1 MGVKVTIKLDNSK
14 INTLIE
20 AQKKALEMT
29 TEAVKSDIVTSAV
42 VPKQTG
48 ELEISHFVD
57 TSQIDEMKTSINVS
71 GPPYARRLYWHPEYN
86 FRTDKNINAQGKWMQ
101 PYIDGEKKD
110 FAKNTFKINLKQLSK
125 GLIK

>member
-1 MGVKVTIKLDNSK
+1 MKIKVDVKLDGSK
-14 INTLIE
+14 LNQIVQV
-20 AQKKALEMT
+20 QKQALEMT

-48 ELEISHFVD
+48 ELERSGFVD
-57 TSQIDEMKTSINVS
+57 ITQLDSGKTSIIFDT
-71 GPPYARRLYWHPEYN
+71 PYARKLYWHPEYN

-101 PYIDGEKKD
+101 SYEDGEKKD
-110 FAKNTFKINLKQLSK
+110 FAKDAYMIFLKQFSR

>member
-1 MGVKVTIKLDNSK
+1 MGVKVTVKLDKSK
-14 INTLIE
+14 INTLVSS
-20 AQKKALEMT
+20 QKKALELT
-29 TEAVKSDIVTSAV
+29 TEALKTDIVTSAV

-101 PYIDGEKKD
+101 AYIDGEKKD
-110 FAKNTFKINLKQLSK
+110 FAKDAYKIFLKQLSK

>member
-110 FAKNTFKINLKQLSK
+110 FAKNTFKINLKQLSR

>member
-1 MGVKVTIKLDNSK
+1 MSVKVTIKLDNSK
-14 INTLIE
+14 INTLLE

-29 TEAVKSDIVTSAV
+29 TEAMKSDIVTSAV

-48 ELEISHFVD
+48 ELERSHYVD
-57 TSQIDEMKTSINVS
+57 TSQLDKMKTSINVS

-101 PYIDGEKKD
+101 SYIDGEKKD
-110 FAKNTFKINLKQLSK
+110 FAKDTFKSSLKQLSK

>member
-57 TSQIDEMKTSINVS
+57 TSQIDEMKTSINVA

>member
-14 INTLIE
+14 INTLLE

-110 FAKNTFKINLKQLSK
+110 FAKNTFKINLKQLSR